1 VVYCVVVLL
10 VAMEWTAAITG
21 DRMGLFLGFSLRRKN
36 LGQPFSK
43 AETDL
48 PYNEYL

>member
-1 VVYCVVVLL
+1 MVVLL

-21 DRMGLFLGFSLRRKN
+21 DRMGLFLDFTLRRKN
-36 LGQPFSK
+36 LGQPFSR

-48 PYNEYL
+48 RY